1 MSSDPRLVFTRAFG
15 LRIALWYATLFVL
28 GAIAIVFVT
37 YYLTKVS
44 LEQRDHQIL
53 QSKLGDYASVSPRGG
68 FNTRAAMV
76 RAEQQTAPE
85 RLFVRVVSRGVEAV
99 VLSNPNGWD
108 PSKIETATVPLS
120 DGTLVQVGK
129 STEARED
136 LLARFRAALGLVT
149 LLVVVIALG
158 GGWLVTQS
166 AVTPIRRLTAAVRR
180 IIRTGRTDARVPVD
194 GPPGSP
200 GNNDAIG
207 ELTELFNVML
217 DKIEGVVAA
226 MRGAL
231 DNVSHDLRTPL
242 TRLRGTAEL
251 ALASPP
257 DLERYREALALCVEE
272 SDRVLVML
280 NTLMDISEAESGT
293 MQLRREPVGLSE
305 VVERAVD
312 LYRDVADAKGV
323 SLNVGA
329 DPRVPPGADTRVGP
343 YTDGVNADRRAN
355 VRADPRVRP
364 EDPSVANEATD
375 QRLRPGER
383 GWGPANSKESGR
395 PKRDD
400 DVIVNG
406 DRTRLEQV
414 AANLIDN
421 AVKYT
426 PPGGRVDVQVRR
438 ENGKAV
444 LRVRDTGPGIPP
456 DELPRI
462 WTRLFR
468 GDASRAERGL
478 GLGLSLV
485 KAIVEAHGGTVAVE
499 SEPGKESV
507 FTVSLP
513 LG

>member
-1 MSSDPRLVFTRAFG
+1 MSSDPKLVFTRAFG
-15 LRIALWYATLFVL
+15 LRIALWYATLFVI

-53 QSKLGDYASVSPRGG
+53 QSKLGDYASVYARGG
-68 FNTRAAMV
+68 FNTLAAMV

-293 MQLRREPVGLSE
+293 MQLRREPVPLSE

-312 LYRDVADAKGV
+312 LYKDVADAKGV
-323 SLNVGA
+323 TLSVSPSPVASGFS
-329 DPRVPPGADTRVGP
+329 RTGGDT
-343 YTDGVNADRRAN
+343 
-355 VRADPRVRP
+355 
-364 EDPSVANEATD
+364 
-375 QRLRPGER
+375 
-383 GWGPANSKESGR
+383 
-395 PKRDD
+395 
-400 DVIVNG
+400 DVVVNG

-426 PPGGRVDVQVRR
+426 PSGGRVAVEVRR
-438 ENGKAV
+438 ENGNAV